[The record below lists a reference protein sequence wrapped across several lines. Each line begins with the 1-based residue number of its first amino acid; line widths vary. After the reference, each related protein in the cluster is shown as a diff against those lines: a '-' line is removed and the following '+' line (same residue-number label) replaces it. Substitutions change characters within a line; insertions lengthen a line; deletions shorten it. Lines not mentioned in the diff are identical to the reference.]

1 MISRK
6 SSFSHVSIN
15 LSLVEIIYRIVTRK
29 KKLIL
34 FQKKMANYN
43 DTKEQLEKTE
53 ERLVN
58 AEAVLNQFKE
68 GENDGELLKRLRIKA
83 ISGELSEGGKG
94 REGEIRRRGE

>member
-1 MISRK
+1 
-6 SSFSHVSIN
+6 
-15 LSLVEIIYRIVTRK
+15 
-29 KKLIL
+29 
-34 FQKKMANYN
+34 MANYN

-94 REGEIRRRGE
+94 REGEIRRRGEEVEEEGGRLGRASNVLSKKN